1 MAIAWQPEAT
11 TTYSKAMNC
20 LLHNHYIN
28 GDTGTCGKHQTK
40 NQKFVVYQQG
50 LQGAEIGTLGPV
62 ASIRLKIKNPWYANK
77 GQGVQ
82 NLGH

>member
-40 NQKFVVYQQG
+40 NQKFVVTSKG
-50 LQGAEIGTLGPV
+50 CRV
-62 ASIRLKIKNPWYANK
+62 LK
-77 GQGVQ
+77 
-82 NLGH
+82 LGHWDLWQASD